1 MYSNNHNKQSI
12 QEISFWQ
19 YNRKN
24 LPKLKESAKPTINQY
39 FQSLNAGD
47 YEKTVSLFAENG
59 VMHPPFESGIVGRDA
74 ILSYLN
80 KEAIDIKACPHEGIS
95 ETLED
100 NQTQIKIAGKVETPW
115 FAVNVSWLFI
125 LNEFQI
131 LDVKIK
137 LLASPQELL
146 SLRR

>member
-1 MYSNNHNKQSI
+1 MSAVQWKESI
-12 QEISFWQ
+12 QIKGICE
-19 YNRKN
+19 
-24 LPKLKESAKPTINQY
+24 PTIQQY

-47 YEKTVSLFAENG
+47 YKKTASLFAENG
-59 VMHPPFESGIVGRDA
+59 VMHPPFESGIIGRDA

-80 KEAIDIKACPHEGIS
+80 KEAIDIKACPRESIS

-100 NQTQIKIAGKVETPW
+100 NLTQTKVAGKVETPW

-125 LNEFQI
+125 LNENLQI

-146 SLRR
+146 SLRK

>member
-1 MYSNNHNKQSI
+1 MSAVQSKESI
-12 QEISFWQ
+12 QIQGIS
-19 YNRKN
+19 
-24 LPKLKESAKPTINQY
+24 EPTIQQY

-74 ILSYLN
+74 ILNYLN
-80 KEAIDIKACPHEGIS
+80 KEAIDIKACPNEGTS
-95 ETLED
+95 EALE
-100 NQTQIKIAGKVETPW
+100 NKLIQIKVAGKVETPW

-125 LNEFQI
+125 LNESLQI

-146 SLRR
+146 SLRK

>member
-1 MYSNNHNKQSI
+1 MAVQSKEFTQI
-12 QEISFWQ
+12 KGIS
-19 YNRKN
+19 
-24 LPKLKESAKPTINQY
+24 EPTIQQY

-100 NQTQIKIAGKVETPW
+100 KQTQIKIAGKVETPW

-131 LDVKIK
+131 MEVKIK

>member
-1 MYSNNHNKQSI
+1 MSAA
-12 QEISFWQ
+12 
-19 YNRKN
+19 
-24 LPKLKESAKPTINQY
+24 KLKESIQIKGINELTIQQY
-39 FQSLNAGD
+39 FESLNAGD

-80 KEAIDIKACPHEGIS
+80 KEAINIKACPREGTT
-95 ETLED
+95 EAFED
-100 NQTQIKIAGKVETPW
+100 NHYQTKVAGKVETPW

-125 LNEFQI
+125 LNENLQI

-146 SLRR
+146 SLRK

>member
-1 MYSNNHNKQSI
+1 MAVQSKEFTQI
-12 QEISFWQ
+12 KGIS
-19 YNRKN
+19 
-24 LPKLKESAKPTINQY
+24 EPTIQQY

-47 YEKTVSLFAENG
+47 YEKTASLFAENG

-100 NQTQIKIAGKVETPW
+100 NRTQTKVAGKVETPW

-125 LNEFQI
+125 LNEKFQI

-146 SLRR
+146 SLRK

>member
-1 MYSNNHNKQSI
+1 LAVQSKEFTQI
-12 QEISFWQ
+12 QGIS
-19 YNRKN
+19 
-24 LPKLKESAKPTINQY
+24 EPTIEQY

-47 YEKTVSLFAENG
+47 YEKTASLFAENG

-80 KEAIDIKACPHEGIS
+80 KEAIDIKACPREGTS
-95 ETLED
+95 ETSED
-100 NQTQIKIAGKVETPW
+100 NLTQTKVAGKVETPW

-146 SLRR
+146 SLRK

>member
-1 MYSNNHNKQSI
+1 MSAVQ
-12 QEISFWQ
+12 W
-19 YNRKN
+19 
-24 LPKLKESAKPTINQY
+24 KESIEIKGINEPTIQQY

-47 YEKTVSLFAENG
+47 YEKTASLFAENG
-59 VMHPPFESGIVGRDA
+59 VMHPPFEYGIVGKDA

-80 KEAIDIKACPHEGIS
+80 KEAIDIKACPREGTS

-100 NQTQIKIAGKVETPW
+100 NLTQTKVAGKVETPW

-125 LNEFQI
+125 LNKNLQI

-146 SLRR
+146 SLRK

>member
-1 MYSNNHNKQSI
+1 MSAVQSKEFTQI
-12 QEISFWQ
+12 QGINE
-19 YNRKN
+19 
-24 LPKLKESAKPTINQY
+24 PTIQQY

-47 YEKTVSLFAENG
+47 YEKTASLFAENG

-100 NQTQIKIAGKVETPW
+100 NLTQIKVAGKVETPW
-115 FAVNVSWLFI
+115 FGVNVSWLFI
-125 LNEFQI
+125 LNESFQI

-146 SLRR
+146 SLRK

>member
-1 MYSNNHNKQSI
+1 MAVQSKELTEI
-12 QEISFWQ
+12 QGINE
-19 YNRKN
+19 
-24 LPKLKESAKPTINQY
+24 PTIQQY
-39 FQSLNAGD
+39 FQSLNAAD
-47 YEKTVSLFAENG
+47 YEKTASLFAENG

-80 KEAIDIKACPHEGIS
+80 KEAIDIKACPREGKN
-95 ETLED
+95 EALED
-100 NQTQIKIAGKVETPW
+100 SLTQTKVAGKVETPW

-125 LNEFQI
+125 LNENLQI

-146 SLRR
+146 SLRK

>member
-1 MYSNNHNKQSI
+1 MSAVQWKESIRIIGINEPTI
-12 QEISFWQ
+12 QE
-19 YNRKN
+19 
-24 LPKLKESAKPTINQY
+24 Y

-47 YEKTVSLFAENG
+47 YEKTASLFAENG
-59 VMHPPFESGIVGRDA
+59 VMHPPFEYGIVGKDA

-80 KEAIDIKACPHEGIS
+80 KEAIDIKACPREGTS

-100 NQTQIKIAGKVETPW
+100 NLTQTKVAGKVETPW

-125 LNEFQI
+125 LNKNLQI

-146 SLRR
+146 SLRK

>member
-1 MYSNNHNKQSI
+1 MAVQSKEFTQI
-12 QEISFWQ
+12 KGIS
-19 YNRKN
+19 
-24 LPKLKESAKPTINQY
+24 EPTIQQY

-74 ILSYLN
+74 IVSYLN
-80 KEAIDIKACPHEGIS
+80 KEAIDIKACPDEGIS

-100 NQTQIKIAGKVETPW
+100 NRTQTKVAGKVETPW

-125 LNEFQI
+125 LNDKFQI

-146 SLRR
+146 SLRK

>member
-1 MYSNNHNKQSI
+1 MSAVQWKESI
-12 QEISFWQ
+12 QIKGINE
-19 YNRKN
+19 
-24 LPKLKESAKPTINQY
+24 PTIEQY

-47 YEKTVSLFAENG
+47 YEKTASLFAENG

-100 NQTQIKIAGKVETPW
+100 NITQTKVGGKVETPW

-125 LNEFQI
+125 LNENLQI
-131 LDVKIK
+131 LNVKIK

-146 SLRR
+146 SLRK

>member
-1 MYSNNHNKQSI
+1 MLAVQSKEFTQI
-12 QEISFWQ
+12 KGIS
-19 YNRKN
+19 
-24 LPKLKESAKPTINQY
+24 EPTIQQY

-47 YEKTVSLFAENG
+47 YEKTASLFAENG

-100 NQTQIKIAGKVETPW
+100 NRTQTKVAGKVETPW

-125 LNEFQI
+125 LNEKFQI

-146 SLRR
+146 SLRK

>member
-1 MYSNNHNKQSI
+1 MSAVQSKEFTQI
-12 QEISFWQ
+12 QGINE
-19 YNRKN
+19 
-24 LPKLKESAKPTINQY
+24 PTIQQY

-47 YEKTVSLFAENG
+47 YEKTTSLFAENG

-100 NQTQIKIAGKVETPW
+100 NLTQIKVAGKVETPW
-115 FAVNVSWLFI
+115 FGVNVSWLFI
-125 LNEFQI
+125 LNESFQI

-146 SLRR
+146 SLRK

>member
-1 MYSNNHNKQSI
+1 MSAIQSKEII
-12 QEISFWQ
+12 QIQGIS
-19 YNRKN
+19 
-24 LPKLKESAKPTINQY
+24 EPTIQQY

-47 YEKTVSLFAENG
+47 YEKTASLFAENG

-80 KEAIDIKACPHEGIS
+80 KEAINIKAFPGEGAS
-95 ETLED
+95 ESLED
-100 NQTQIKIAGKVETPW
+100 NQTQIQIAGKVETAW
-115 FAVNVSWLFI
+115 FGVNVSWLFV
-125 LNEFQI
+125 LNGNLQI

>member
-1 MYSNNHNKQSI
+1 MAVQSKEFTQI
-12 QEISFWQ
+12 KGIS
-19 YNRKN
+19 
-24 LPKLKESAKPTINQY
+24 EPTIQQY

-95 ETLED
+95 EILED
-100 NQTQIKIAGKVETPW
+100 NRTQTKVAGKVETPW

-125 LNEFQI
+125 RNEKFQI

-146 SLRR
+146 SLRK

>member
-1 MYSNNHNKQSI
+1 MSAVQSKESI
-12 QEISFWQ
+12 QIKGINE
-19 YNRKN
+19 
-24 LPKLKESAKPTINQY
+24 PTIQQY

-47 YEKTVSLFAENG
+47 YGKTAFLFAENG
-59 VMHPPFESGIVGRDA
+59 VMHPPFESGIVGRNA

-80 KEAIDIKACPHEGIS
+80 KEAIDIKACPRESIS

-100 NQTQIKIAGKVETPW
+100 NLTQTKVAGKVETPW

-125 LNEFQI
+125 LNENLQI

-146 SLRR
+146 SLRK